1 MKLKKIFGVSVV
13 TVLLCLTGCMNK
25 NATNEHEAVTIL
37 APYLEC
43 DRLADLVHE
52 KYPEVNLEIL
62 SYSGANT
69 TQYLQNMLAAD
80 DLPDIC
86 TQTVYDPDIN
96 DMSDKMIDLSSY
108 DFTDNYVE
116 SRLQDVSDDGAI
128 YMLPSAYSCIGITY
142 NKTLLEEHEWE
153 LPKSFADLENLAE
166 EAKAAEVQL
175 CLAQI
180 AYPGYGFQYMC
191 NIADTAFLG
200 TFQGKQW
207 QKDYLTGKANVSDT
221 QGMMDCMEYIQKWKD
236 LGMFTMNEKNPQSDD
251 ETRNEFMEGNTLFLL
266 GSKNGIGETD
276 DTKDQF
282 GLMPYLSEDGSQN
295 VYILNVTR
303 YHGLS
308 KKLEENPQK
317 LEDALKVMEI
327 LSSVEGTTA
336 IYDESKLKSS
346 LLPFKDWNAD
356 DTYYGDIADEINAG
370 NTAPLIYAGWENTL
384 VTTGNLMLEYI
395 QDQATLEDVV
405 NQLDMDQD
413 SVVNNKPE
421 VITTTTET
429 ISQESCAKLIGKS
442 FMEATKSDTALISLG
457 KWIQGNGKDQNK
469 AGVNGK
475 LYAQDITEA
484 DICTILPT
492 SWYGT
497 IQTAELTGKDIKK
510 LCEDGYDAAGTGNT
524 YPYVLV
530 KNKELE
536 DNETYQVVIC
546 GANEDVAL
554 NDSGIVGMDAAKD
567 YFSKFK
573 TLSEADVK

>member
-1 MKLKKIFGVSVV
+1 MKLKKIIGVSVIA
-13 TVLLCLTGCMNK
+13 VLLCLMGCTNK
-25 NATNEHEAVTIL
+25 NVASEHEAVTIL

-62 SYSGANT
+62 SYSGANA

-86 TQTVYDPDIN
+86 TQTVYDPTIS

-142 NKTLLEEHEWE
+142 NKTLLEEHGWE

-166 EAKAAEVQL
+166 EAKAAGVQL

-180 AYPGYGFQYMC
+180 EYPGYGFQYMC
-191 NIADTAFLG
+191 NIADTGFLG

-207 QKDYLTGKANVSDT
+207 QKDYLRGKANVSDT

-236 LGMFTMNEKNPQSDD
+236 LGMFTTNEKAPKSDD

-266 GSKNGIGETD
+266 GNKNGIGETD

-295 VYILNVTR
+295 VYILNVAR

-308 KKLEENPQK
+308 KKLENNPQK

-327 LSSVEGTTA
+327 LSSVEGITA
-336 IYDESKLKSS
+336 MYEESKLKSN

-384 VTTGNLMLEYI
+384 VNTGYRMLEYL
-395 QDQATLEDVV
+395 QEQVTLEDVV
-405 NQLDMDQD
+405 DQLDMDQD
-413 SVVNNKPE
+413 AVVNNKPE
-421 VITTTTET
+421 VITTTTEI

-442 FMEATKSDTALISLG
+442 FMDATKSDAALISLG
-457 KWIQGNGKDQNK
+457 EWIQGNGKDQNTE
-469 AGVNGK
+469 GVNGK

-530 KNKELE
+530 KDKELE
-536 DNETYQVVIC
+536 DDETYQVVIC

-554 NDSGIVGMDAAKD
+554 NDSAIVGMDAAKD

>member
-1 MKLKKIFGVSVV
+1 MKLKKIIGVSVV
-13 TVLLCLTGCMNK
+13 TALLCLTGCTNK
-25 NATNEHEAVTIL
+25 NETSEHEAVTIL
-37 APYLEC
+37 APYIEC
-43 DRLADLVHE
+43 DRLAELVHE

-86 TQTVYDPDIN
+86 TQTVYDPNIN

-142 NKTLLEEHEWE
+142 NKTLLEEHGWE
-153 LPKSFADLENLAE
+153 LPKSFTDLEKLAE
-166 EAKAAEVQL
+166 EAKAAGVQL

-191 NIADTAFLG
+191 NIADTGFLG

-207 QKDYLTGKANVSDT
+207 QKDYLTGKANVRDT
-221 QGMMDCMEYIQKWKD
+221 QSMMDCMEYIQKWKD
-236 LGMFTMNEKNPQSDD
+236 LGMFTTNEKDPQSDD
-251 ETRNEFMEGNTLFLL
+251 ETRKEFMEGNTLFLL

-336 IYDESKLKSS
+336 VYDESKLKSN
-346 LLPFKDWNAD
+346 LLPFKDWDAD

-384 VTTGNLMLEYI
+384 VNTGNRMLEYL

-405 NQLDMDQD
+405 DQLDSDQD

-421 VITTTTET
+421 VITTTTEM

-442 FMEATKSDTALISLG
+442 FIEATKSDAALISLG

-536 DNETYQVVIC
+536 DKETYQVAIC
-546 GANEDVAL
+546 GADENLAL
-554 NDSGIVGMDAAKD
+554 NDSGVVGMDAAKD

>member
-1 MKLKKIFGVSVV
+1 MKLRKIQGVSVIA
-13 TVLLCLTGCMNK
+13 VLLCLTGCTNK
-25 NATNEHEAVTIL
+25 NVTDEHEAVTIL

-52 KYPEVNLEIL
+52 KYPEVNLAIL

-86 TQTVYDPDIN
+86 TQTVYDPNIS

-116 SRLQDVSDDGAI
+116 SRLQDVSDNGAI

-142 NKTLLEEHEWE
+142 NRTLLEEHGWE
-153 LPKSFADLENLAE
+153 LPKSFADLEKLAE
-166 EAKAAEVQL
+166 EAKAAGVQL

-180 AYPGYGFQYMC
+180 EFPGYGFQYMC

-236 LGMFTMNEKNPQSDD
+236 LGMFTTNEKNPQSDD

-266 GSKNGIGETD
+266 GNKNGIGETD

-295 VYILNVTR
+295 VYILNVAR

-327 LSSVEGTTA
+327 LSSVEGTNA
-336 IYDESKLKSS
+336 VYEESKLKSN

-384 VTTGNLMLEYI
+384 VNTGYRMLEYL

-405 NQLDMDQD
+405 EQLDADQD

-421 VITTTTET
+421 VITTTTEV
-429 ISQESCAKLIGKS
+429 ISQENCAKLIGKS
-442 FMEATKSDTALISLG
+442 FMEATKSDAALISLG
-457 KWIQGNGKDQNK
+457 EWLQGNGKDQNTE
-469 AGVNGK
+469 GVNGK

-497 IQTAELTGKDIKK
+497 IQTAELTGEDIKK
-510 LCEDGYDAAGTGNT
+510 LCEDGYDAAGTGNN

-530 KNKELE
+530 KDKELE
-536 DNETYQVVIC
+536 DDETYQVAIC
-546 GANEDVAL
+546 GADKNITL
-554 NDSGIVGMDAAKD
+554 KDSGIVGMDAAKA

>member
-1 MKLKKIFGVSVV
+1 MKLKKILGVSVV
-13 TVLLCLTGCMNK
+13 TVLLCLTGCTNK
-25 NATNEHEAVTIL
+25 NATSEHEAVTIL
-37 APYLEC
+37 APYIEC

-142 NKTLLEEHEWE
+142 NKTLLEEHGWE

-442 FMEATKSDTALISLG
+442 FMEATKSDAALISLG

-510 LCEDGYDAAGTGNT
+510 LCEDGYNAAGTGNT

-530 KNKELE
+530 NDKELE
-536 DNETYQVVIC
+536 DGKTYQVAIC
-546 GANEDVAL
+546 GADENITL

>member
-13 TVLLCLTGCMNK
+13 TVLLCLTGCTNK

-86 TQTVYDPDIN
+86 TQTVYDPNIN

-142 NKTLLEEHEWE
+142 NKTLLEEHGWE

-191 NIADTAFLG
+191 NIAETAFLG

-236 LGMFTMNEKNPQSDD
+236 LGMFTMNDKNPQSDD

-442 FMEATKSDTALISLG
+442 FMEATKSDAALISLG

-510 LCEDGYDAAGTGNT
+510 LCEDGYNAAGTGNT

-530 KNKELE
+530 NDKELE
-536 DNETYQVVIC
+536 DGKTYQVAIC
-546 GANEDVAL
+546 GADENITL

>member
-1 MKLKKIFGVSVV
+1 MKLKKILGVSVV
-13 TVLLCLTGCMNK
+13 TVLLCLTGCTNK
-25 NATNEHEAVTIL
+25 NATSEHEAVTIL
-37 APYLEC
+37 APYIEC

-128 YMLPSAYSCIGITY
+128 YMLPSAYSCLGITY
-142 NKTLLEEHEWE
+142 NKTLLEEHGWK

-166 EAKAAEVQL
+166 EAKAAGVQI

-180 AYPGYGFQYMC
+180 EFPGYGFQYMC
-191 NIADTAFLG
+191 NIADTGFLG

-207 QKDYLTGKANVSDT
+207 QKDYLTGKANVRDT

-236 LGMFTMNEKNPQSDD
+236 LGMFTTNKKNPQSDD

-276 DTKDQF
+276 DTKDRF

-336 IYDESKLKSS
+336 VYDESKLKSS

-370 NTAPLIYAGWENTL
+370 NTALLIYAGWENAL
-384 VTTGNLMLEYI
+384 VNTGNRMLEYL

-405 NQLDMDQD
+405 DQLDTDQD

-442 FMEATKSDTALISLG
+442 FMEATKSDAALISLG
-457 KWIQGNGKDQNK
+457 EWIHGNGKDQNT

-497 IQTAELTGKDIKK
+497 IQTAKITGKDIKK

-530 KNKELE
+530 KDKELE
-536 DNETYQVVIC
+536 DDETYQVVIC

>member
-108 DFTDNYVE
+108 DFTYNYVE

-336 IYDESKLKSS
+336 VYDESKLKSS

-421 VITTTTET
+421 VITTTTEI

>member
-1 MKLKKIFGVSVV
+1 MKLKKIVGASVV
-13 TVLLCLTGCMNK
+13 TVLLCLTGCTNK
-25 NATNEHEAVTIL
+25 NATSEHEAVTIL
-37 APYLEC
+37 APYLDC
-43 DRLADLVHE
+43 DRLVELVHE

-62 SYSGANT
+62 SYSGANA

-86 TQTVYDPDIN
+86 TQTVYDPNIT

-116 SRLQDVSDDGAI
+116 SRLQEVSDDGAI

-142 NKTLLEEHEWE
+142 NRTLLEEHGWE
-153 LPKSFADLENLAE
+153 LPKSFADLEKLAE
-166 EAKAAEVQL
+166 EAKAAGVQL

-180 AYPGYGFQYMC
+180 EFPGYGFQYMC

-236 LGMFTMNEKNPQSDD
+236 LGMFTTNEKNPQSDD

-266 GSKNGIGETD
+266 GNKNGIGETD

-295 VYILNVTR
+295 VYILNVAR

-336 IYDESKLKSS
+336 VYDESKLKSN

-384 VTTGNLMLEYI
+384 VNTGNRMLEYL

-405 NQLDMDQD
+405 DQLDTDQD

-421 VITTTTET
+421 VITTATEM

-442 FMEATKSDTALISLG
+442 FMEATKSDAALISLG
-457 KWIQGNGKDQNK
+457 EWIQGNGKDQNTE
-469 AGVNGK
+469 GVNGK
-475 LYAQDITEA
+475 LYAQGITEA

-530 KNKELE
+530 KDKELE
-536 DNETYQVVIC
+536 DDETYQVVIC

-554 NDSGIVGMDAAKD
+554 NDSGIVGMDAAKE

>member
-1 MKLKKIFGVSVV
+1 MKLKKILGVSVV
-13 TVLLCLTGCMNK
+13 TVLLCLTGCTNK
-25 NATNEHEAVTIL
+25 NATSEHEAVTIL
-37 APYLEC
+37 APYIEC

-128 YMLPSAYSCIGITY
+128 YMLPSAYSCLGITY
-142 NKTLLEEHEWE
+142 NKTLLEEHGWK

-166 EAKAAEVQL
+166 EAKAAGVQL

-180 AYPGYGFQYMC
+180 EFPGYGFQYMC
-191 NIADTAFLG
+191 NIADTGFLG

-207 QKDYLTGKANVSDT
+207 QKDYLTGKANVRDT

-236 LGMFTMNEKNPQSDD
+236 LGMFTTNKKNPQSDD

-276 DTKDQF
+276 DTKDRF

-336 IYDESKLKSS
+336 VYDESKLKSS

-370 NTAPLIYAGWENTL
+370 NTALLIYAGWENAL
-384 VTTGNLMLEYI
+384 VNTGNRMLEYL

-405 NQLDMDQD
+405 DQLDTDQD

-442 FMEATKSDTALISLG
+442 FMEATKSDAALISLG
-457 KWIQGNGKDQNK
+457 EWIHGNGKDQNT

-484 DICTILPT
+484 DICTILQT

-497 IQTAELTGKDIKK
+497 IQTAKITGKDIKK

-530 KNKELE
+530 KDKELE
-536 DNETYQVVIC
+536 DDETYQVVIC

>member
-1 MKLKKIFGVSVV
+1 MKLKKILGVSVV

-25 NATNEHEAVTIL
+25 NATSEHEAVTIL
-37 APYLEC
+37 VPYIEC
-43 DRLADLVHE
+43 DRLAELVHE

-86 TQTVYDPDIN
+86 TQTVYDPNIN

-142 NKTLLEEHEWE
+142 NKTLLEKHGWE

-166 EAKAAEVQL
+166 EAKAAGVQL

-191 NIADTAFLG
+191 NIADTGFLG

-236 LGMFTMNEKNPQSDD
+236 LGMFTVNKKNPRSDD
-251 ETRNEFMEGNTLFLL
+251 ETRKEFMEGNTLFLI

-282 GLMPYLSEDGSQN
+282 GLMPYLAEDGSQN

-336 IYDESKLKSS
+336 VYDESKLKSS

-370 NTAPLIYAGWENTL
+370 NTAPLIYAGWENAL
-384 VTTGNLMLEYI
+384 VTTGNRMLEYL

-405 NQLDMDQD
+405 DQLDTDQD

-421 VITTTTET
+421 VITTTTEI

-442 FMEATKSDTALISLG
+442 FMEATKSDAALISLG
-457 KWIQGNGKDQNK
+457 EWIQGNGKDQNT

-497 IQTAELTGKDIKK
+497 IQTAKITGKEIKK
-510 LCEDGYDAAGTGNT
+510 LCEDGYDAAGTGHT

-530 KNKELE
+530 KDKELE
-536 DNETYQVVIC
+536 DDETYQVVIC
-546 GANEDVAL
+546 GTNEDVAL

>member
-421 VITTTTET
+421 VITTTTEI

-442 FMEATKSDTALISLG
+442 FMEATKSDAALISLG
-457 KWIQGNGKDQNK
+457 EWIQGNGKDQNK
-469 AGVNGK
+469 EGVNGK

-492 SWYGT
+492 SWYDT

>member
-1 MKLKKIFGVSVV
+1 MKLGKIFGVSVV
-13 TVLLCLTGCMNK
+13 TVLLCLTGCTNK
-25 NATNEHEAVTIL
+25 NATSEHEAVTIL

-86 TQTVYDPDIN
+86 TQTVYDPNIN
-96 DMSDKMIDLSSY
+96 DMSDKMIDFSSY

-142 NKTLLEEHEWE
+142 NKTLLEEHGWE

-166 EAKAAEVQL
+166 EARAAGVQL

-191 NIADTAFLG
+191 NIADTGFLG

-236 LGMFTMNEKNPQSDD
+236 LGMFTANEKNPQNDD
-251 ETRNEFMEGNTLFLL
+251 GIRNEFMEGNTLFLL

-308 KKLEENPQK
+308 KKLEGNPQK

-336 IYDESKLKSS
+336 IYDESELKSK

-384 VTTGNLMLEYI
+384 VNTGNRMLEYI

-405 NQLDMDQD
+405 DQLDTDQD

-421 VITTTTET
+421 VITTTTEI

-442 FMEATKSDTALISLG
+442 FMEATKSDAALISLG
-457 KWIQGNGKDQNK
+457 KWIHGNGVYQNIE
-469 AGVNGK
+469 GVNGK

-497 IQTAELTGKDIKK
+497 IQTAKITGKDIKK

-530 KNKELE
+530 KDKELE
-536 DNETYQVVIC
+536 DDETYQVVIC